1 MTPTTIHF
9 ETTSAEPIAPITP
22 TVLAET
28 MLAESVLIDTALTDT
43 VLADIAELLRDLL
56 DEYGLEDAEIAM
68 DTRFHDDLELESID
82 LVTLAGRLA
91 ERYGSRVNFAEF
103 IAELDLEEIIAL
115 TVGRLVDHV
124 AAALRDAEEG

>member
-9 ETTSAEPIAPITP
+9 EIPSAEPVAPIAP
-22 TVLAET
+22 TVFT
-28 MLAESVLIDTALTDT
+28 ESALTDIVLTET

-56 DEYGLEDAEIAM
+56 DEYGLEDAEIGM

-115 TVGRLVDHV
+115 TVGRLVEHV
-124 AAALRDAEEG
+124 AAALSDAEEG